1 LFSNSFLIIEVL
13 NQYSKQC
20 SQNEEVEYICHHSSS
35 SSSLLQS
42 ITNRHAINR
51 SFTIHETSSSST
63 ATINEEQRHGL
74 VMISSSNGPRSD
86 SSRDSGL
93 DYRDSGTSS
102 PQPNESGSKLNLTNS
117 NCSGSSL
124 PSSTNTKNTD
134 EDFND
139 NDSDSNDSVF
149 STNSSLDEDS
159 NLEVRDI
166 YLGGSC
172 MLRTHWR
179 RDIAIPHLKVTV

>member
-1 LFSNSFLIIEVL
+1 
-13 NQYSKQC
+13 
-20 SQNEEVEYICHHSSS
+20 
-35 SSSLLQS
+35 
-42 ITNRHAINR
+42 
-51 SFTIHETSSSST
+51 
-63 ATINEEQRHGL
+63 
-74 VMISSSNGPRSD
+74 MISSSNGPRSD

-102 PQPNESGSKLNLTNS
+102 PQPNDSGGKLNLMNG
-117 NCSGSSL
+117 NSGSSL
-124 PSSTNTKNTD
+124 QSSTNTKTTD

-149 STNSSLDEDS
+149 STSSSLDEDS
-159 NLEVRDI
+159 NLEIRDI

-179 RDIAIPHLKVTV
+179 RDIAIPHLKVIFIKFYLQFKV